1 MQPVFDMPVTIA
13 QPSES
18 IGTHVFTAASAAS
31 DGKLRWMVVSPT
43 GNEIAEER
51 VSRRRG
57 RAVANEPATPASTR
71 AVIAA
76 LDRIGLAQAAID
88 RIDELVSVGATLIVS
103 DAGLGRT
110 AAVPDTDF
118 SVVLR

>member
-1 MQPVFDMPVTIA
+1 
-13 QPSES
+13 
-18 IGTHVFTAASAAS
+18 
-31 DGKLRWMVVSPT
+31 
-43 GNEIAEER
+43 
-51 VSRRRG
+51 
-57 RAVANEPATPASTR
+57 
-71 AVIAA
+71 VIAA